1 MPRLEFLCFKILNLP
16 GVVAHT
22 FKAPPSHHH
31 HPDHIISMVYPS
43 WPWSPKE
50 QKAFLIRQDNHGI
63 AATFESW
70 RQKPVPCGEKLT
82 CLPAAHKRNRVQGGL

>member
-31 HPDHIISMVYPS
+31 HTHPDSGS
-43 WPWSPKE
+43 
-50 QKAFLIRQDNHGI
+50 L
-63 AATFESW
+63 
-70 RQKPVPCGEKLT
+70 
-82 CLPAAHKRNRVQGGL
+82 RVQVQFGLHSEFQIIQV